1 MVITAFFFAS
11 PAPTTSPKDRIVP
24 TLTRNPSFLPSDLSL
39 MSRETDM
46 FLTTVT
52 SLAPQELSAP
62 SRREGWTRA
71 DVLAQVIRTAEAITD
86 LMTRAHT
93 GEADGATSRPAD
105 ASGSADTGD
114 TADTGD
120 VTSDPAQVTART
132 RQACE
137 RLVAAAE
144 NLRSG
149 IAAPSVSYEGQ
160 DIDARWLPG
169 LWTTH
174 VIVDHHDLDTVWELE
189 EADITALE
197 DAMELL
203 AFRLDAAQAPDAPG
217 LRLRTAEGEE
227 HVIGGAD
234 GAPVVTLRAERAAL
248 VAWIT
253 RGSTQGVEALDG
265 DLPPAPAPV
274 LLEPR

>member
-1 MVITAFFFAS
+1 M
-11 PAPTTSPKDRIVP
+11 P
-24 TLTRNPSFLPSDLSL
+24 TLTRNPAFLPSDLSL

-46 FLTTVT
+46 FLTTVA
-52 SLAPQELSAP
+52 SLAPDELAAP

-86 LMTRAHT
+86 LMNRAHT
-93 GEADGATSRPAD
+93 GESAD
-105 ASGSADTGD
+105 AASHQAGAADPFD
-114 TADTGD
+114 PAA
-120 VTSDPAQVTART
+120 DPAQVTAQT

-144 NLRSG
+144 TLRTG
-149 IAAPSVSYEGQ
+149 VAAESVSFEGREL
-160 DIDARWLPG
+160 DARWLPA

-203 AFRLDAAQAPDAPG
+203 AHRLDAAHEPGAPG
-217 LRLRTAEGEE
+217 LRLRTTEGEE
-227 HVIGGAD
+227 HVIGLTD
-234 GAPVVTLRAERAAL
+234 GEPAATLHGDRAAL

-253 RGSTQGVEALDG
+253 RGSTDGVQALDG